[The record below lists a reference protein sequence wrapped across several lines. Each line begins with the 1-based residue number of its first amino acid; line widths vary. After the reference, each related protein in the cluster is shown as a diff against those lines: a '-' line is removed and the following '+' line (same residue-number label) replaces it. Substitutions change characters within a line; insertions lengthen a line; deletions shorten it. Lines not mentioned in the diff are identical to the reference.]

1 MKKEKQKLVNVLMVI
16 VCILTVVINAIAP
29 WGRESLDGYYGTYSV
44 HTDKN
49 IMNAYLEQGEKFAY
63 DVQAEGSVLVH
74 NNGVLPFSEEIEKVN
89 VFGWAVADWHPS
101 GSGSAKTLN
110 AETDFLQALKN
121 YGIEYNTELT
131 DMYEKFMAY
140 NPYHDALHSYAEQ
153 TCRLYE
159 PVITDTDYYT
169 EEMLA
174 NALAYS
180 DTAIVVLGRYS
191 GESIDCP
198 KVQYKVTKTQNGSY
212 DDSAI
217 IVDETRTFLD
227 ISTEEEALLNY
238 VTENYENV
246 VIVVNNTNQ
255 MNLNFID
262 TIVGIDACLVAGT
275 SGINAANAIPALLY
289 GEVNPSGRLADTYT
303 YDFSTAASYAN
314 AGMDG
319 EGQYEGADGLYPA
332 DGVTTNPNVGDY
344 PLYESLSYVDY
355 AEGIYIGYKWY
366 ETADAEGFW
375 DDVDNQYGK
384 GYEGVVQFPFGYG
397 LSYTTFSQ
405 ELVDVTPE
413 NSVLEKDDE
422 ISITIRVTN
431 TGNKA
436 GKDVVQI
443 YYSAPYIPG
452 GIEKSVRE
460 LCGFAKTDVLEP
472 GESEE
477 VTIIFTVA
485 DMASY
490 DCYDANGNG
499 FKGYEVEAGNY
510 DILLMKN
517 AHEKVGDDT
526 VVSFS
531 VEKGI
536 LYDTDPDT
544 GALVY
549 NKFTG
554 EDAMDGVSVDGS
566 DSDAGIVYLTRADFE
581 GTFPTTVAKGR
592 VMTDNVADLNLYT
605 EEDANAFINECDED
619 IVTGADNGI
628 VLYNETGFTP
638 LATELG
644 ADYNHEKWDE
654 LLDQMTLDEMKN
666 LVLHGYTKTM
676 EVASVAKIQTKD
688 YDGPA
693 QMGGFAN
700 CIQGK
705 TTGFPNATVIA
716 QTWNT
721 DLSYNFGLIEGAQA
735 GQLGIEGW
743 YAPAANM
750 HRTPLGGRNYEYYS
764 EDEFVSGMMAAKTIE
779 GSLDAGVY
787 CYMKHLI
794 CYEQDSMRDS
804 LYTWMTEQA
813 LREIYLKPF
822 QIAINEGGLTGI
834 MTSYNRLG
842 AVWAGGSYALITG
855 VIRDEFGFEGTI
867 LTDYADHQNFMIM
880 DQALRAGGDLWMD
893 GFVMGDFH
901 FETESNSFKQEL
913 RRACKNIL
921 FMWLNA
927 GQENIEYNLTAEVPI
942 LRPVES
948 KQVSLVTW
956 IQIGWDV
963 FAAVTI
969 FFWIKGIVKRRKH

>member
-1 MKKEKQKLVNVLMVI
+1 MKKGKQKLVNVLMVI

-44 HTDKN
+44 RTDKN
-49 IMNAYLEQGEKFAY
+49 LMNAYLEQGEKLAY
-63 DVQAEGSVLVH
+63 EVQAEGSVLVH
-74 NNGVLPFSEEIEKVN
+74 NNGVLPLVEEIEKVN

-131 DMYEKFMAY
+131 DMYESFMAY

-159 PVITDTDYYT
+159 PAITDTDYYT

-174 NALAYS
+174 NALKYS

-198 KVQYKVTKTQNGSY
+198 KVQYKVTKTKSGKY

-238 VTENYENV
+238 VAENYENV
-246 VIVVNNTNQ
+246 VVVVNNTNQ
-255 MNLNFID
+255 MNLNFLE
-262 TIVGIDACLVAGT
+262 TIEGIDACLVAGT

-289 GEVNPSGRLADTYT
+289 GEVNPSGRLADTYA
-303 YDFSTAASYAN
+303 YDFATAASYAN

-319 EGQYEGADGLYPA
+319 EGMYVGAEGLYPA
-332 DGVTTNPNVGDY
+332 DGVTTNPNVGDN
-344 PLYESLSYVDY
+344 PLYEGLSYVDY

-366 ETADAEGFW
+366 ETADTEGFW
-375 DDVDNQYGK
+375 DDIDNQYGK
-384 GYEGVVQFPFGYG
+384 GYDGVVQFPFGYG

-405 ELVDVTPE
+405 EVVNVTPTD
-413 NSVLEKDDE
+413 SVIEKDDE
-422 ISITIRVTN
+422 ISVTVRVTN
-431 TGNKA
+431 TGDKA
-436 GKDVVQI
+436 GKEVVQL
-443 YYSAPYIPG
+443 YYSAPYTPS

-460 LCGFAKTDVLEP
+460 LCGFSKTAILEP
-472 GESEE
+472 GQSEE
-477 VTIIFTVA
+477 VTITFAVA

-490 DCYDANGNG
+490 DCYDANDNG
-499 FKGYEVEAGNY
+499 FKGYELEAGTY
-510 DILLMKN
+510 DILLMEN
-517 AHEKVGDDT
+517 AHEKVADDS
-526 VVSFS
+526 VVSFV
-531 VEKGI
+531 VENNI
-536 LYDTDPDT
+536 TYDTDPDT

-566 DSDAGIVYLTRADFE
+566 DSGANIVYLTRADFK
-581 GTFPTTVAKGR
+581 GTFPTAVAKGR
-592 VMTDNVADLNLYT
+592 VMTENVADLNLYT
-605 EEDANAFINECDED
+605 EEDVNAFVNECDED
-619 IVTGADNGI
+619 IVTGVDNGI
-628 VLYNETGFTP
+628 VLYDENGFTP

-644 ADYNHEKWDE
+644 ADYNHEKWNAV
-654 LLDQMTLDEMKN
+654 LDQMTLDEMKN

-676 EVASVAKIQTKD
+676 EVASVGKIQTKD

-705 TTGFPNATVIA
+705 TTGFPNATIIA

-779 GSLDAGVY
+779 GSLDAGMY

-804 LYTWMTEQA
+804 LYTWMTEQV
-813 LREIYLKPF
+813 LREIYLTPF
-822 QIAINEGGLTGI
+822 KIAIKEGGLTGI

-842 AVWAGGSYALITG
+842 AVWAGGSYALMTG

-867 LTDYADHQNFMIM
+867 LTDYADHQDFMIM

-901 FETESNSFKQEL
+901 FETESNSFKQQL

-927 GQENIEYNLTAEVPI
+927 GQENVEYNLTAEVPI